1 MRFIFIVSVLWC
13 ISDLF
18 AKDDSFQVDIGLK
31 STNYVDI
38 YSNPYV
44 TAIRIELTRYLSE
57 TSWRDSLEKANVNF
71 GDHLIQ
77 DTTCVAYYA
86 DSFSVIHI
94 WPGQFG
100 GINGLIIFKHR
111 PDKIFRIWVYKID
124 EGEYQLRQIQPQMD
138 FTKDEINKLIRKHG
152 ERLFAKS
159 I

>member
-1 MRFIFIVSVLWC
+1 MRFIFVLCILWC
-13 ISDLF
+13 VSDLF
-18 AKDDSFQVDIGLK
+18 ATDDSFQVEISLK
-31 STNYVDI
+31 SRNYVDI

-44 TAIRIELTRYLSE
+44 MGIRSELTKYLSG
-57 TSWRDSLEKANVNF
+57 TLWRDSLKNVNVNF

-138 FTKDEINKLIRKHG
+138 FTKDEINMIIKKHG
-152 ERLFAKS
+152 KRLFAKS